1 MSRVTRLSRRSLALL
16 VVAAIAVAGCTSGA
30 SPTDNR
36 CDKWCG
42 NGSATVSFGGA
53 TEKLSGGG
61 CVDGGAAGIDARFG
75 DWLGVTG
82 VSGYLM
88 LVVYRPGPST
98 PTAALTTLASGFPND
113 SALAEPEVVGSVN
126 GQPFILGADAVV
138 SITPDD
144 TGSFSGTDVNGLGLA
159 SGTFSCR

>member
-1 MSRVTRLSRRSLALL
+1 MSRGTRLSRFPLALL
-16 VVAAIAVAGCTSGA
+16 VVAAIAVAGCSSGA

-42 NGSATVSFGGA
+42 NGSATVTFGGA

-61 CVDGGAAGIDARFG
+61 CVDGGIAGIDARFG
-75 DWLGVTG
+75 DWLGITG

-98 PTAALTTLASGFPND
+98 PTTAPTTLTSGFPND

-126 GQPFILGADAVV
+126 GQPFILGADPVV

>member
-1 MSRVTRLSRRSLALL
+1 MSRVIQLSRRPLALL
-16 VVAAIAVAGCTSGA
+16 VVVAIALAGCSSGA

-88 LVVYRPGPST
+88 LVVYRPDTST
-98 PTAALTTLASGFPND
+98 PSAAPTTLASGSPND
-113 SALAEPEVVGSVN
+113 SATAEPEVVGSVN
-126 GQPFILGADAVV
+126 GQPFIFGSDAVV

-144 TGSFSGTDVNGLGLA
+144 TGAFSGTDVNGLGIA